1 MKKYSKALA
10 LFFVM
15 FIGIV
20 SCVKERLENA
30 DSSNPNIPK
39 AGVLLSYTENETTL
53 SREKGKSDLKVMSGM
68 SINSEM
74 REVKIYFDTK
84 GENYYFKTT
93 RLDGSK
99 SKRKDFVEPE
109 WRTIEETNA
118 GRTTYNDLGAIISS
132 VSKTKHGGHGLG
144 YMVTPYAERA
154 KKMKEMIQGLSAK
167 TGGYLIET
175 QADTTV
181 VKVTRVFE
189 PGNEEDEGLVGYTS
203 VSYLNVQ
210 YGVSVISELYD
221 PNGKLTSKTTML
233 YKLIDDIPV
242 VAYEEAISYSVNYLG
257 ETIEHR
263 TITNYDNINIT
274 TF

>member
-1 MKKYSKALA
+1 MNKYIKEVSL
-10 LFFVM
+10 LFVLCISM
-15 FIGIV
+15 V
-20 SCVKERLENA
+20 SCVKERLGSA
-30 DSSNPNIPK
+30 DIINPNIPK
-39 AGVLLSYTENETTL
+39 TGKLLSFTVNETAL
-53 SREKGKSDLKVMSGM
+53 SSEKGKSDLKVMSGM

-74 REVKIYFDTK
+74 REVKMYFDTN

-93 RLDGSK
+93 RLDCSK
-99 SKRKDFVEPE
+99 SKRKDFAEPE

-132 VSKTKHGGHGLG
+132 VSKTKHGGQGLG
-144 YMVTPYAERA
+144 YMVTGYAERA
-154 KKMKEMIQGLSAK
+154 KKMKEMIHGLSAK

-189 PGNEEDEGLVGYTS
+189 QGNEEDEGLVGYTS

-221 PNGKLTSKTTML
+221 PKGKLTSKTTML

-274 TF
+274 NF